1 SLTFWTA
8 CPYCYVLYEYPKVYE
23 DCTLRCQAEN
33 CRRAFH
39 AVVIP
44 SPPPVDGKETYL
56 CTMGF
61 FPLGFS
67 GNGENMGGNFPRW
80 SPVSTMFACPNN
92 KNAGKQTSAQKS
104 APRVFYDEDD
114 IYIEISSAED
124 TNNYDDDDNDKW
136 QKERR
141 KKKAKGEGS
150 VVRNAKT
157 QRSERVNGNG
167 RGVSM
172 VPEAEPSKR
181 GVTNSGYVEGLEEF
195 LSSLH
200 MLAVGGGR

>member
-1 SLTFWTA
+1 MSQMDQSRNATSSQFDPTESTRMGQINQAATPPPTEHSETDTTDVTWKTDSTRPSKPPDSETSTFWTA

-67 GNGENMGGNFPRW
+67 GNGENMGGNFPCW
-80 SPVSTMFACPNN
+80 SPVSTMLACPNN

-114 IYIEISSAED
+114 AYIEISSAED
-124 TNNYDDDDNDKW
+124 TNK
-136 QKERR
+136 
-141 KKKAKGEGS
+141 
-150 VVRNAKT
+150 
-157 QRSERVNGNG
+157 
-167 RGVSM
+167 
-172 VPEAEPSKR
+172 
-181 GVTNSGYVEGLEEF
+181 
-195 LSSLH
+195 
-200 MLAVGGGR
+200 